1 MSSLHIL
8 VLILISENKND
19 EMERLRSVLHEQ
31 GREIDQLKMEN
42 QDQRQRIKNLE
53 LCLEEEMKLRQGCI

>member
-1 MSSLHIL
+1 MSSLHNL
-8 VLILISENKND
+8 VLMLLSENKND

-53 LCLEEEMKLRQGCI
+53 LCLEEEMKLRQGYI